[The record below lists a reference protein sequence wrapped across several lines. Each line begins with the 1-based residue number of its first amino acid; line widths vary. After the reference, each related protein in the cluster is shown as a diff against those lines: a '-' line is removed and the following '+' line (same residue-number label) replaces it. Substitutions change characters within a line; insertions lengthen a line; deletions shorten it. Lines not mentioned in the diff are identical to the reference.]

1 MKYSIVLPYYN
12 RPELFNTLLSFRHHY
27 KERKDVE
34 IIIVEDSKNIEAK
47 HDLLLYILSDFK
59 DLNIIHINDPLESY
73 SPCHKY
79 NLGVS
84 VSRGFFIVLS
94 SPEIFHEENV
104 LAGLDKDYDIDVNA
118 YVVCS
123 CKSVIFDKKK
133 LDKFED
139 YKSYSLNPEYAHCQ
153 SWYQHSEHRNLT
165 YHFCVGILKDNYVK
179 IQGFDERYCKGLGFD
194 DNSFLHRASNGGM
207 RLVVRDDLVTLHI
220 EHNKDYIK
228 GKEELININKN
239 LFFTQYDS
247 GNFY

>member
-27 KERKDVE
+27 KERKDLE

-84 VSRGFFIVLS
+84 VSRGHFIILS

-104 LAGLDKDYDIDVNA
+104 LAGLDKEYDEDINA

-123 CKSVIFDKKK
+123 CRSVFFDKK
-133 LDKFED
+133 LDNFEEFKNYRVNGEYSD
-139 YKSYSLNPEYAHCQ
+139 YE
-153 SWYQHSEHRNLT
+153 SWYQHSTHRNVMF
-165 YHFCVGILKDNYVK
+165 HFCVGILKDNYIR

-194 DNSFLHRASNGGM
+194 DNNFLHRVLAGSL
-207 RLVVRDDLVTLHI
+207 RLVFRDDLITLHVEHGREYISNNLDLI
-220 EHNKDYIK
+220 E
-228 GKEELININKN
+228 INRN
-239 LFFTQYDS
+239 LFYTQHDS